1 MNTESKEKIILCSKS
16 SSSWKSWKSAFKKSR
31 TFLVFQHF
39 TMKTLSIIKI
49 GGNVIDSPEALTRF
63 LGDLSTLDRSE
74 HAWILVHGGGKI
86 ATDMAKRLGIEAQ
99 MLEGR
104 RITDE
109 AMLEIV
115 TMVYGGLVN
124 KRIVTG
130 LQAKGVNALGLTGAD
145 GNVITAEKRR
155 HPSID
160 YGFVG
165 DIERVNTA
173 QLRAFLDMGC
183 TPVLAPLTHDGAG
196 HLLNTNA
203 DTIASRVAS
212 ALASEADMQ
221 AFYGVRLYYAF
232 EKRGVLRDVADATSV
247 FPELSASEIED
258 IRASGAIAAGMLPK
272 IDNALAAL
280 HAGVEQVEICHSDE
294 ILSALQGKHCGTR
307 IVV

>member
-1 MNTESKEKIILCSKS
+1 
-16 SSSWKSWKSAFKKSR
+16 
-31 TFLVFQHF
+31 
-39 TMKTLSIIKI
+39 MKTLSIIKI
-49 GGNVIDSPEALTRF
+49 GGNVIDSPDALTRF

-124 KRIVTG
+124 KRIVAG

-145 GNVITAEKRR
+145 GDIITAEKRR

-173 QLRAFLDMGC
+173 QIRAFLDSGC

-196 HLLNTNA
+196 LLLNTNA

-212 ALASEADMQ
+212 ALASEAEMQ

-247 FPELSASEIED
+247 FPELSAAEIED
-258 IRASGAIAAGMLPK
+258 VRASGAIAAGMLPK

-280 HAGVEQVEICHSDE
+280 RAGVEQVEICHSDE
-294 ILSALQGKHCGTR
+294 ILFALQGKHSGTR
-307 IVV
+307 IVL